1 MNFRFYFPV
10 SVLNY
15 KRAGISGTLWKGI
28 PVSPEQKMEIER
40 KWMVK
45 GWPSPELPLLFEQ
58 EMRQGYISLA
68 PTVRIREEATVGGGT
83 EYVLCIKSPGLL
95 ARQEI
100 EINLEKETF
109 DQLEDLIGLPLIP
122 KIRRTYQ
129 LPDGLRLEVSHVD
142 QGLPTEF
149 WYAEVEYPTVEQA
162 TSWKPASVGLASY
175 LDDEV
180 TSQPGQSMG
189 AYWQQTR
196 IKGVVK

>member
-68 PTVRIREEATVGGGT
+68 PTVRIREEAMVGGGT
-83 EYVLCIKSPGLL
+83 EYVLCIKSPWFR
-95 ARQEI
+95 ARQAI
-100 EINLEKETF
+100 EFNLEKDIF
-109 DQLEDLIGLPLIP
+109 ALLVDLLGLPLIR
-122 KIRRTYQ
+122 KA
-129 LPDGLRLEVSHVD
+129 GL
-142 QGLPTEF
+142 T
-149 WYAEVEYPTVEQA
+149 
-162 TSWKPASVGLASY
+162 
-175 LDDEV
+175 
-180 TSQPGQSMG
+180 
-189 AYWQQTR
+189 
-196 IKGVVK
+196 

>member
-1 MNFRFYFPV
+1 
-10 SVLNY
+10 
-15 KRAGISGTLWKGI
+15 
-28 PVSPEQKMEIER
+28 MEIER
-40 KWMVK
+40 KWMVE

-68 PTVRIREEATVGGGT
+68 PTVRIREESMVGGGT

-95 ARQEI
+95 FRQEI
-100 EINLEKETF
+100 EISLEKETF

-122 KIRRTYQ
+122 KTRRTYQ
-129 LPDGLRLEVSHVD
+129 LPDGLHLEVSHVD

-149 WYAEVEYPTVEQA
+149 WA
-162 TSWKPASVGLASY
+162 Y

-189 AYWQQTR
+189 AYWQKTR
-196 IKGVVK
+196 MKESEN